1 MSRNAKRLLFK
12 YKVMERP
19 PTNSSNTQNQN
30 LKKSE
35 EMDLDDLAREF
46 NREEMKKDHE

>member
-19 PTNSSNTQNQN
+19 ATNPENENK
-30 LKKSE
+30 KKSE
-35 EMDLDDLAREF
+35 QMDLDDLAREF
-46 NREEMKKDHE
+46 NQEEMKKDHE